1 MTDSPSGRFG
11 ASTSLTMRLSCLDF
25 RRYIR
30 KSKQDKRIV
39 KLVDAPNLPDGES
52 VMRVQSEG
60 LKPE

>member
-1 MTDSPSGRFG
+1 MY
-11 ASTSLTMRLSCLDF
+11 L
-25 RRYIR
+25 R

-52 VMRVQSEG
+52 VMRVQNEG